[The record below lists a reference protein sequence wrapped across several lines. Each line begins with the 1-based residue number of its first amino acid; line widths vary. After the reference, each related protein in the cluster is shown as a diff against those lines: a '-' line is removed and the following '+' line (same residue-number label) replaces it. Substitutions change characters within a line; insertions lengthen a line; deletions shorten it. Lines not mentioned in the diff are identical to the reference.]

1 MWNESLVISVEE
13 IFKYVHYLNS
23 AEWTNISNISNIYQ
37 IYHLL
42 PQYCRQ
48 RTWSQLLGRA
58 NISNIYEIYPNYL
71 NIADNGHNH
80 NFWGEQKYQI
90 YMKYIL
96 IILILQTTDIIT
108 TSGASKY
115 IGLTGTTSQDIQV
128 PISED
133 WLRRITWVLCWY
145 NSDTSYFNQGWWIWI
160 ILIKLNWNN
169 ISAWTYFYRSLPLH
183 SLEVTI
189 SMA

>member
-1 MWNESLVISVEE
+1 MLKKYSNTSITSIVQNEQ
-13 IFKYVHYLNS
+13 
-23 AEWTNISNISNIYQ
+23 IYQ
-37 IYHLL
+37 IY
-42 PQYCRQ
+42 Q
-48 RTWSQLLGRA
+48 
-58 NISNIYEIYPNYL
+58 IYIKYIIYYL
-71 NIADNGHNH
+71 NIADNGHDH
-80 NFWGEQKYQI
+80 NFWGEQIYQI

-169 ISAWTYFYRSLPLH
+169 ISAWTYFYRSLPLY